1 MRRRLSYSNVVATL
15 ALFLALGLGGA
26 YAADKI
32 TSNDIAKSA
41 VTSKAIK
48 NKTVKGKDVKD
59 KTLTGADYKDGSVRP
74 ADLFGATVVSPPLSN
89 GGEGDCLW
97 TDFSTEIPPLQ
108 PVSYRRNGYGE
119 VTFSGAAVPVDGPG
133 GDGAC
138 DGAGPDASG
147 DSVVLVIPPEDRPAR
162 PHIFP
167 SAGGILIVAGVN
179 DLGLGANTVPAGSV
193 VTSVSGSAFLNG
205 VSFLAANAS
214 GSPAPTNGTD
224 RISRSRL
231 RELGS

>member
-32 TSNDIAKSA
+32 TSKDIAKSA

-48 NKTVKGKDVKD
+48 NKTVKGKDVRD
-59 KTLTGADYKDGSVRP
+59 KTLTSADYKDGSVQA
-74 ADLFGATVVSPPLSN
+74 ADLFGAKVVSPPLSN
-89 GGEGDCLW
+89 GVEGDCLW
-97 TDFSTEIPPLQ
+97 TDFSTEIAPLQ

-119 VTFSGAAVPVDGPG
+119 VTFTGAAAPVNGPG

-138 DGAGPDASG
+138 DGAGPDASE

-162 PHIFP
+162 PHIYP

-179 DLGLGANTVPAGSV
+179 DLGLGANMVPAGSV
-193 VTSVSGSAFLNG
+193 VTAVSGTAFLNG
-205 VSFLAANAS
+205 VSFLAADAS
-214 GSPAPTNGTD
+214 GSPAPARGTD
-224 RISRSRL
+224 RLSRSQL
-231 RELGS
+231 RELGW